1 MRNVVSFVHVYIH
14 IYDLYATE
22 MISKKK
28 KRRRKKKGI
37 ENERIKGYNDMTEGL
52 IP

>member
-22 MISKKK
+22 IISKG
-28 KRRRKKKGI
+28 KKKGI